1 MKKVILVLLPLLVAG
16 LLWYLFI
23 KPYDYLVTF
32 KARTFPGTINQSIKT
47 WNSTLKDAQLVNQ
60 EGLNQLEQNIKFS
73 DSTYLYQ
80 WDIIPLTD
88 STSKVKV
95 YVKDLDHSLQNKI
108 AIPFF
113 NTDFEK
119 RTISTVKDFSEK
131 LNEHIGNFRVKVTGK
146 KELPATYCAYVS
158 VKTNQFGKAKG
169 MMYNYPLL
177 NTILANNG
185 IELNGRPFIEITEW
199 DKETDSIHY
208 DFCYP
213 IIKSDSL
220 PEHPDLKYKQFNS
233 RNALMAVYNGNYIT
247 SDRAW
252 YALMDYAGKNDIQV
266 TGLPVEVFQNNPNM
280 GGDALTWKAEIYL
293 PLKNV
298 DD

>member
-1 MKKVILVLLPLLVAG
+1 MKKVILVLGVLLLAG
-16 LLWYLFI
+16 LVWYLFI
-23 KPYDYLVTF
+23 KPYDYVVSF
-32 KARTFPGTINQSIKT
+32 KARTFPGTINQSLKI

-60 EGLNQLEQNIKFS
+60 EGLTHLEQNIKFN

-88 STSKVKV
+88 STSKIKV

-131 LNEHIGNFRVKVTGK
+131 LNEHIDNFRVKVTGK
-146 KELPATYCAYVS
+146 KELAATYCAYVS

>member
-119 RTISTVKDFSEK
+119 RTIRTVKDFNEK
-131 LNEHIGNFRVKVTGK
+131 LNEHIDNFRVKVTGK
-146 KELPATYCAYVS
+146 KELAASYCAYVS

>member
-1 MKKVILVLLPLLVAG
+1 MKKVIFVLMSLLIAG
-16 LLWYLFI
+16 LVWYLFL

-32 KARTFPGTINQSIKT
+32 KAGTFPGTINQSIKL
-47 WNSTLKDAQLVNQ
+47 WNSTLNDAQLIKQ
-60 EGLNQLEQNIKFS
+60 EGLTHLEQTIKFS
-73 DSTYLYQ
+73 DSTYSYQ
-80 WDIIPLTD
+80 WDITPITD

-95 YVKDLDHSLQNKI
+95 YIKDLDHSFQNKI
-108 AIPFF
+108 EIPFF

-119 RTISTVKDFSEK
+119 RTISTVREFNKN
-131 LNEHIGNFRVKVTGK
+131 LNEHIDNFRVKVIGK
-146 KELPATYCAYVS
+146 SELTSTYCAYVS
-158 VKTNQFGKAKG
+158 VKTTQFGKAKG

-185 IELNGRPFIEITEW
+185 IELNGRPFIEVTEW
-199 DKETDSIHY
+199 DKETDSIYY

-220 PEHPDLKYKQFNS
+220 PQHPDLKYKQFNS
-233 RNALMAVYNGNYIT
+233 RNALMAIYNGNYIT

-252 YALMDYAGKNDIQV
+252 YALMDYAEKNELEIS
-266 TGLPVEVFQNNPNM
+266 GLPVEVFHNNPNM
-280 GGDALTWKAEIYL
+280 GDDALKWKAEIYL
-293 PLKNV
+293 PLKNA

>member
-23 KPYDYLVTF
+23 KPYDYRVTF

-131 LNEHIGNFRVKVTGK
+131 LNEHIDNFRVKVTGK

>member
-60 EGLNQLEQNIKFS
+60 EGLTHLEQNIKFS

-119 RTISTVKDFSEK
+119 RTISTVKDFSVK
-131 LNEHIGNFRVKVTGK
+131 LNEHIDNFRVKVTGK
-146 KELPATYCAYVS
+146 KELPATYCAYIS

-220 PEHPDLKYKQFNS
+220 PEHPDLEYKQFNS

-252 YALMDYAGKNDIQV
+252 YALLDYAGENEFEV
-266 TGLPVEVFQNNPNM
+266 TGLPVELFYNNPNM
-280 GGDALTWKAEIYL
+280 GGDALKWKAEIYL